1 MLYQWFGLS
10 KRLPRARILGK
21 GRLKH
26 FCECG
31 QENFTGQDGQSIPK
45 PGHRLVAKK
54 FLGCRPRYL
63 LICGRIGLLN
73 RRPIVGVI
81 FGLIV
86 GLNRGGDFP
95 VFAAYVGKIG
105 LLPSAIAGDVT
116 EFLWLRGWHFPRF
129 HNA

>member
-1 MLYQWFGLS
+1 
-10 KRLPRARILGK
+10 
-21 GRLKH
+21 
-26 FCECG
+26 
-31 QENFTGQDGQSIPK
+31 
-45 PGHRLVAKK
+45 
-54 FLGCRPRYL
+54 
-63 LICGRIGLLN
+63 LLN